1 MATNN
6 ALRLQAEV
14 EAEEQEAAENRPLE
28 TPAARAGTEHIIQV
42 GGAVILKPRRFRNV
56 PPPLGLNVLEMAYF
70 RDLRGLLVQQQAIIT
85 RELSKSL
92 AKALGQAEVRLTFD
106 TGITELERTFQDS
119 RAIFLM
125 ERSDENI
132 DAVVR
137 SHGLAINSRNREN
150 FRRTFKQV
158 MGVDVFAA
166 EPWLEDEVSAFMM
179 ENSSFIKSIGTEHLA
194 DVEQMVFR
202 NVKAGNGPGI
212 IAKEMRD
219 IFSLSENRSR
229 LIARDQTGKFHSR
242 LTRLRYEGVGLKRYR
257 WRTLADSRVRD
268 DHEDLEGTIHEF
280 SDPPVTVKKGARAGQ
295 RNNPGEDIQCRC
307 WAEPL
312 FEDLLAA

>member
-1 MATNN
+1 MPKNLAE
-6 ALRLQAEV
+6 RLEAEVQAEED
-14 EAEEQEAAENRPLE
+14 EAEREQAPSPIAQRS
-28 TPAARAGTEHIIQV
+28 GTEHIIQV
-42 GGAVILKPRRFRNV
+42 GGAVILKPRRFRKV
-56 PPPLGLNVLEMAYF
+56 PPPLGLNVLEMSYF
-70 RDLRGLLVQQQAIIT
+70 RDLRALLTQLQNIIT

-92 AKALGQAEVRLTFD
+92 AKALGQAEARLTFD
-106 TGITELERTFQDS
+106 TGITEVERTFQDS
-119 RAIFLM
+119 RAIFLR

-132 DAVVR
+132 DLVVR

-158 MGVDVFAA
+158 MGVDVLAA
-166 EPWLEDEVSAFMM
+166 EPWIEDEVSAFMT
-179 ENSSFIKSIGTEHLA
+179 ENTSFIKSIGMEHLA

-219 IFSLSENRSR
+219 IFNLSENRAR

-242 LTRLRYEGVGLKRYR
+242 LTRLRYEGVGLERYK
-257 WRTLADSRVRD
+257 WRTLQDSRVRD

-280 SDPPVTVKKGARAGQ
+280 SDPPVTVTRGARAGQ

-307 WAEPL
+307 WPEPI